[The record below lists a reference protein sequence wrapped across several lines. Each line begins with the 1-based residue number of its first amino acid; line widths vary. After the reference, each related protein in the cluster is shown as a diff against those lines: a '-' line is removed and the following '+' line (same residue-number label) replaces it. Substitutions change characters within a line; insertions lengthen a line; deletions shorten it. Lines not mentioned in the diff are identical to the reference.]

1 MKFIH
6 IADVHWGMN
15 PDSDRPWSRER
26 AQAIRDSFAEVIRQA
41 RLRDADCLFISGDL
55 FHRQPLLRD
64 LKEVNYLFST
74 IPGVQIMIIAGNHDR
89 IRPSSALMS
98 FTWCPNVTFL
108 MSEELSSVYFRDLN
122 LEVHGFSYHTAEI
135 NEARLNGIKAPDDG
149 RIHVLLAHGGDASH
163 LPLDKGSLART
174 GFSYTALGHIHK
186 PELAPDF
193 SYAYPGSLEPL
204 DKTETGPH
212 GMVVGEIQPA
222 SGQVISLEFVPVAR
236 TQYIPLVVHVTPAT
250 TNGELCDRI
259 TDAVKQRGPEH
270 IYRFRIRGM
279 RDPDITFDLE
289 PLERRLQIVEAVDE
303 SEPQYDFCRL
313 FAEHPSDMIGFYIQ
327 AFQKDDPSPVEKKAL
342 YYGIDALLRTTG
354 ERS

>member
-1 MKFIH
+1 M
-6 IADVHWGMN
+6 
-15 PDSDRPWSRER
+15 
-26 AQAIRDSFAEVIRQA
+26 
-41 RLRDADCLFISGDL
+41 LFRS
-55 FHRQPLLRD
+55 
-64 LKEVNYLFST
+64 
-74 IPGVQIMIIAGNHDR
+74 
-89 IRPSSALMS
+89 
-98 FTWCPNVTFL
+98 
-108 MSEELSSVYFRDLN
+108 
-122 LEVHGFSYHTAEI
+122 
-135 NEARLNGIKAPDDG
+135 
-149 RIHVLLAHGGDASH
+149 
-163 LPLDKGSLART
+163 
-174 GFSYTALGHIHK
+174 LGHIHK

-342 YYGIDALLRTTG
+342 YYGIDALLRTTD